1 MNNKI
6 NPIRTYNLVNTNGNK
21 LQLQL
26 GLDVEINADFCKGDP
41 DKGYRWCFIG
51 TKIPMPIR
59 SGTWFNGF
67 PERTMLEW
75 LAKHGWVCSTI
86 VNMNTGNAIVYAI
99 DFSECGTK
107 AKADDWIPVS
117 SGKYPKDGEYVNVT
131 FLDYYD
137 NTPHCGDAAFRH
149 NGNWYWCHSHNSVQV
164 EITAWKPLCEPYKG
178 E

>member
-1 MNNKI
+1 MNENI
-6 NPIRTYNLVNTNGNK
+6 AIIRTYNLVNTNGNK

-26 GLDVEINADFCKGDP
+26 GLDVEVNANFRNGDP
-41 DKGYRWCFIG
+41 DKGYRWSFIG
-51 TKIPMPIR
+51 TSIPMPVR

-75 LAKHGWVCSTI
+75 LAEHGWVCSTI
-86 VNMNTGNAIVYAI
+86 VNMNTGKATVYAI

-117 SGKYPKDGEYVNVT
+117 SGKYPKDDEYVHVT
-131 FLDYYD
+131 FLSLRDGRPLCWACAYRKDGTWCWAEDDYE
-137 NTPHCGDAAFRH
+137 
-149 NGNWYWCHSHNSVQV
+149 V
-164 EITAWKPLCEPYKG
+164 EVKITAWKPMCEPYKG

>member
-26 GLDVEINADFCKGDP
+26 GLDVEVNANFRKGDP
-41 DKGYRWCFIG
+41 DKGYRWSFIG
-51 TKIPMPIR
+51 TSIPMPVR

-86 VNMNTGNAIVYAI
+86 VSMNTGKATVYAI

-117 SGKYPKDGEYVNVT
+117 SNKYPDDGKDVHVT
-131 FLDYYD
+131 FLDYD
-137 NTPHCGDAAFRH
+137 EGTPNCSAIAYRFQNR
-149 NGNWYWCHSHNSVQV
+149 WYWTIDDDPVHVT
-164 EITAWKPLCEPYKG
+164 ITAWKPLCEPYK